1 MNTTT
6 VASNPVITAWS
17 AVSPFGIGRD
27 AFVDGLHAGQ
37 VMNRA
42 LDKQQWAGPDTEA
55 CLVPDFTAAGALGK
69 KGTRSMD
76 RATGLA
82 VDTVGRML
90 DDQPRGR
97 EIATG
102 DHAALVLGTTTGS
115 AQSMMDFTR
124 DSITGEKPFF
134 VDPARFPN
142 TVMNCAAGQCAIWH
156 KLRGPNATVAGGRVA
171 GLHALNYARRL
182 LTSGRANTALCGAVE
197 EYSAARSWLDR
208 TGRQGDAPVLGEG
221 CAMLQVEHADDES
234 VAERALAEV
243 LAVEFGAYTDDC
255 APALAACVRRALE
268 RAATPVGDLWALAP
282 CGTAGASE
290 RDALRE
296 VLGDTA
302 AVRTPDLTVIG
313 DTAGAASAM
322 QVAAILALAERDPS
336 SAGRTALITAVDEG
350 VVGCAVLRLA
360 GSR

>member
-6 VASNPVITAWS
+6 LVRNPVITAWS

-27 AFVDGLHAGQ
+27 AFADGLHAG
-37 VMNRA
+37 RATKLA
-42 LDKQQWAGPDTEA
+42 LDKELWTGPDAEA
-55 CLVPDFTAAGALGK
+55 CLVPGFTAAGVLGK

-82 VDTVGRML
+82 VATVGKML

-124 DSITGEKPFF
+124 DSLTGEKPFF
-134 VDPARFPN
+134 VDPSRFPN

-156 KLRGPNATVAGGRVA
+156 QLRGPNATVAGGRVA

-182 LTSGRANTALCGAVE
+182 LTSGRADTALCGAVE

-208 TGRQGDAPVLGEG
+208 VGSGDDARVLGEG
-221 CAMLQVEHADDES
+221 CAMVQLECG
-234 VAERALAEV
+234 AEDPGRRALAEV
-243 LAVEFGAYTDDC
+243 RAVEFGVFTDDC
-255 APALAACVRRALE
+255 GPALTACVRRALD
-268 RAATPVGDLWALAP
+268 RAGASAADVWAVSP
-282 CGTAGASE
+282 SGTAGPGEEA
-290 RDALRE
+290 ALRE
-296 VLGDTA
+296 VLGDLDA
-302 AVRTPDLTVIG
+302 YRSPDLSLIG

-322 QVAAILALAERDPS
+322 QITAVLAMAERDRGA
-336 SAGRTALITAVDEG
+336 AGRVALITAVDEG
-350 VVGCAVLRLA
+350 VVGCAVLGLA
-360 GSR
+360 